1 MKRKVLALVV
11 AGLLVLVPSAWAYVD
26 STATQNSVSGNG
38 TFGSPTN
45 TFRMSFRAS
54 RTDKNAVGN
63 AQIYGSDAQ
72 HHLHSFT
79 GFVSCMA
86 VDSTGTNATVLIKI
100 SDTINEPSNLYGV
113 LIHATDG
120 ASSGADENGS
130 GDALGLVNLNQSQY
144 NAALTAGC
152 SPAAGVSPLSS
163 GNITI
168 IKAG

>member
-1 MKRKVLALVV
+1 
-11 AGLLVLVPSAWAYVD
+11 
-26 STATQNSVSGNG
+26 
-38 TFGSPTN
+38 
-45 TFRMSFRAS
+45 
-54 RTDKNAVGN
+54 
-63 AQIYGSDAQ
+63 
-72 HHLHSFT
+72 
-79 GFVSCMA
+79 MA

-130 GDALGLVNLNQSQY
+130 GDALGLVNLNENQY
-144 NAALTAGC
+144 NAALSAGC
-152 SPAAGVSPLSS
+152 SPAAGASPLTS